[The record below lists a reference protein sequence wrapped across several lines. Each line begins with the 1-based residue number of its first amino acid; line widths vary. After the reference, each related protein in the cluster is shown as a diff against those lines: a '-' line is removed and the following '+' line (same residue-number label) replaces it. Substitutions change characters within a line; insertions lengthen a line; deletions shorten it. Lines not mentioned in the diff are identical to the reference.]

1 MNLYIK
7 FPTGSAGYGVL
18 VNPSLEPRL
27 LAARNDNLIV
37 IHRTG
42 DTFEV
47 LWVEWSNWKTMTRL
61 ARKHFPEARLLQI
74 VG

>member
-1 MNLYIK
+1 MNLYLR
-7 FPTGSAGYGVL
+7 FPTGSAGYGVV

-27 LAARNDNLIV
+27 LAARNEDLIV

-47 LWVEWSNWKTMTRL
+47 LWIDSSNWKSKTRL
-61 ARKHFPEARLLQI
+61 AKKHFPEARLLQI

>member
-1 MNLYIK
+1 MNLYLR
-7 FPTGSAGYGVL
+7 FPTGSAGYGVV

-27 LAARNDNLIV
+27 LAARNENLII
-37 IHRTG
+37 IHRTS

-47 LWVEWSNWKTMTRL
+47 LWVESANWKVMTRL
-61 ARKHFPEARLLQI
+61 ARKHFPEAMLLQI